1 MRHIK
6 MVSRELP
13 GMAILTLGS
22 WGQKA
27 PGISEDNPN
36 GNLGKSGTL
45 GFNELGDF
53 VFFFTGVFE
62 TIAAR
67 LGFPIN

>member
-1 MRHIK
+1 MRHMK

-13 GMAILTLGS
+13 GMAVLTLGS

-27 PGISEDNPN
+27 PGTADDNPN

-53 VFFFTGVFE
+53 ALYFTSVIRQF
-62 TIAAR
+62 T
-67 LGFPIN
+67 F